1 MSNIKVNVEGAPE
14 AVAKFFKEMGQPHFI
29 ENHVVEDAAP
39 LSRIGD
45 MEIAVNVDAEAVCNK
60 ITEKVSQ
67 DSDSKNDGPKEEKK
81 TRKPR
86 QKKEDKV
93 EVTEEAPDSE
103 FEGVPGEEVIEA
115 QVTERDIIKEKV
127 EETIKNEQE
136 TPEREISL
144 PEVKE
149 ALKEYGLWIV
159 EQGHESA
166 SAKDY
171 LIALLRKYGEVDST
185 KDLKEED
192 YKKVFDAAV
201 GRESMEALEEWK

>member
-1 MSNIKVNVEGAPE
+1 MDSIRVNVEGSPE
-14 AVAKFFKEMGQPHFI
+14 AVAKFFKDMGQTQFI
-29 ENHVVEDAAP
+29 GNHVAEDTAS
-39 LSRIGD
+39 LSRIEG
-45 MEIAVNVDAEAVCNK
+45 MKTTVNVDAEAVCNK

-67 DSDSKNDGPKEEKK
+67 DSDSKNEGPKEEKK

-115 QVTERDIIKEKV
+115 QVTER
-127 EETIKNEQE
+127 
-136 TPEREISL
+136 EISL

-171 LIALLRKYGEVDST
+171 LIALLRKYGEAGST
-185 KDLKEED
+185 KELKEEK

-201 GRESMEALEEWK
+201 AREPMDALEEWK